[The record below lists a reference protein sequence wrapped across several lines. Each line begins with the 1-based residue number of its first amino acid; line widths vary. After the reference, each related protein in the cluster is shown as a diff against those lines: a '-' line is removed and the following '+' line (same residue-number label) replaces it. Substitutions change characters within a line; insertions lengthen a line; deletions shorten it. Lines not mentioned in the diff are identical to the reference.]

1 MWPYVLVMYK
11 FDGVPEHTV
20 LVRPHGNA
28 KESKPYRRTM
38 KSTRHQLEKELQ
50 VRKPKDAVDVV
61 FESKGGMV
69 HASSAGHKPTTSNAN
84 CHNKSWREALVKKFL
99 LYSLSGTRDML
110 YLIMEQCKSMERE
123 RRFVQDVTRAPEPM
137 AILCFEQQ
145 LLDMER
151 FCCDPY
157 QFSVF
162 GVDPTFCLGDFSV
175 TPSVYRHLLEDTK
188 TSQ

>member
-1 MWPYVLVMYK
+1 M
-11 FDGVPEHTV
+11 
-20 LVRPHGNA
+20 
-28 KESKPYRRTM
+28 
-38 KSTRHQLEKELQ
+38 
-50 VRKPKDAVDVV
+50 

-69 HASSAGHKPTTSNAN
+69 HASSAGQLPRSLTQAYNIKRKLSQQELM
-84 CHNKSWREALVKKFL
+84 KSLGPEVP

-123 RRFVQDVTRAPEPM
+123 RRFVQDVTCAPEPM

-157 QFSVF
+157 CFSIF

-175 TPSVYRHLLEDTK
+175 TPSVYRHLLQDAK
-188 TSQ
+188 TSQTPILLGPMLVHYRKQFRNYH